1 LRIIWKFPYGKNGGF
16 DIPGAFFF
24 RGKEKLKPHDGV
36 SLVLCMQSENLESI
50 SELKYSDAATVMP
63 IIENDFTMR
72 VSTNDLVHLLK
83 SNFTF
88 SCF

>member
-1 LRIIWKFPYGKNGGF
+1 MHGWGKF
-16 DIPGAFFF
+16 DVI
-24 RGKEKLKPHDGV
+24 
-36 SLVLCMQSENLESI
+36 QSENLESI
-50 SELKYSDAATVMP
+50 SELKYSNATVMP

-72 VSTNDLVHLLK
+72 VSANHLVYLFK

>member
-1 LRIIWKFPYGKNGGF
+1 MHGWGKF
-16 DIPGAFFF
+16 
-24 RGKEKLKPHDGV
+24 GV
-36 SLVLCMQSENLESI
+36 IQSENLESI

>member
-1 LRIIWKFPYGKNGGF
+1 MHGWGKF
-16 DIPGAFFF
+16 
-24 RGKEKLKPHDGV
+24 GV
-36 SLVLCMQSENLESI
+36 IQSENLESI

-72 VSTNDLVHLLK
+72 VSPNDLVYLLK

>member
-1 LRIIWKFPYGKNGGF
+1 MHGWGKF
-16 DIPGAFFF
+16 
-24 RGKEKLKPHDGV
+24 GV
-36 SLVLCMQSENLESI
+36 IQSENLESI
-50 SELKYSDAATVMP
+50 SESKYSDAATVMP

-72 VSTNDLVHLLK
+72 VFQDDLVYLLK

>member
-1 LRIIWKFPYGKNGGF
+1 MHGWGKF
-16 DIPGAFFF
+16 DVI
-24 RGKEKLKPHDGV
+24 
-36 SLVLCMQSENLESI
+36 QSENLESI
-50 SELKYSDAATVMP
+50 SELKYSDTTVMP

-72 VSTNDLVHLLK
+72 VSANNLVYLLK

>member
-1 LRIIWKFPYGKNGGF
+1 MHGWGKFG
-16 DIPGAFFF
+16 DI
-24 RGKEKLKPHDGV
+24 
-36 SLVLCMQSENLESI
+36 QSENLESI

-72 VSTNDLVHLLK
+72 VSPNNLVYLLK

>member
-1 LRIIWKFPYGKNGGF
+1 MHGWGKF
-16 DIPGAFFF
+16 
-24 RGKEKLKPHDGV
+24 GV
-36 SLVLCMQSENLESI
+36 IQSENLESI

-63 IIENDFTMR
+63 IIENDFAMR
-72 VSTNDLVHLLK
+72 VSPNDLVYLHK